1 MPPGIT
7 GDQMCS
13 LWLRKYVE
21 ISATAMATLSPCF
34 NRLPLILKRPPPPTH
49 RVFCLIGALVRRTR
63 LSQAHSVCSKSM
75 PPQCHSSHIS

>member
-34 NRLPLILKRPPPPTH
+34 NQSPLILKRPPPP
-49 RVFCLIGALVRRTR
+49 
-63 LSQAHSVCSKSM
+63 
-75 PPQCHSSHIS
+75 PPNTQSILPDWRSGPKNPSIPSSLCM